1 MHQTHQAD
9 GNTSGTWNAK
19 FSPILFR
26 QRETPN
32 NQQHYCLKNRAPTAF
47 QAPQNQGACLY
58 IICYVGLPFL
68 SFGKHI
74 AKPTIDEQS
83 HTKLHWVWFFN
94 QYLKINT
101 ELYSDNS
108 DTQHHHPT
116 PCFGF
121 GSLDRQQ
128 IAPNDWDGK
137 QRASRNTDCSKG
149 FLHFQENQRLL
160 TLK

>member
-1 MHQTHQAD
+1 MVP
-9 GNTSGTWNAK
+9 GTP
-19 FSPILFR
+19 SVLFFKA
-26 QRETPN
+26 TLP
-32 NQQHYCLKNRAPTAF
+32 LKPANIIALKIGHLAF

-58 IICYVGLPFL
+58 IICYLGLPFL

-121 GSLDRQQ
+121 GKS
-128 IAPNDWDGK
+128 
-137 QRASRNTDCSKG
+137 
-149 FLHFQENQRLL
+149 
-160 TLK
+160 